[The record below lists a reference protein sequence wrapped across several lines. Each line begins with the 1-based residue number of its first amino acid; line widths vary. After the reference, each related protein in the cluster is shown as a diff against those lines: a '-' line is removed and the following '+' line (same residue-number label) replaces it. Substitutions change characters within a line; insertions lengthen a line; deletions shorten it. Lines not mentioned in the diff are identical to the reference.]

1 MAVLL
6 INLSAPMQSWGTHLK
21 LKDHPT
27 DAYPSKSA
35 VIGMIAS
42 SEGRKRDADISDLA
56 QMPFGIRIDKKGKML
71 GDYQTAL
78 KRKSV
83 FQDARDVA
91 KNCRYSGIRYFLS
104 DAVFTVALQGERE
117 VLDDIAF
124 NLTHPANALFC
135 GRRGFPANADLVVGV
150 FDEDIDTALHNHRHG
165 YQEGMR
171 IFTEVSSG
179 GDRMVKD
186 NPVSF
191 DFNKRQWE
199 YRMIRES

>member
-6 INLSAPMQSWGTHLK
+6 LNLSAPMQSWGTHLK

-35 VIGMIAS
+35 IIGLIAS

-56 QMPFGIRIDKKGKML
+56 QMPFGVRIDRKGKIFS
-71 GDYQTAL
+71 DYQTAL
-78 KRKSV
+78 RRNSV
-83 FQDARDVA
+83 FQDARDIGD
-91 KNCRYSGIRYFLS
+91 NRRYIGTRFFLS
-104 DAVFTVALQGERE
+104 DAKFTAEIKKKKE
-117 VLDDIAF
+117 VLEDIAY
-124 NLTHPANALFC
+124 NLNHPANALFC
-135 GRRGFPANADLVVGV
+135 GRRGFPVNADLVIGV
-150 FDEDIDTALHNHRHG
+150 FDEDIDTALHLHG

-171 IFTEVSSG
+171 VFTEVSSG

-191 DFNKRQWE
+191 DFRKRQWG
-199 YRMIRES
+199 YRMIQES